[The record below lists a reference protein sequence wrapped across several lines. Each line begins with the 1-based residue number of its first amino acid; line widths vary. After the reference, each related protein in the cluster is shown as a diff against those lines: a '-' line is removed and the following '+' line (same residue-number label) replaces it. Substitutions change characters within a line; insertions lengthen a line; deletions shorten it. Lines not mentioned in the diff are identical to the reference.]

1 MRARLKID
9 EPSLLYSVRR
19 LLLFKPAFN
28 FSGVAGCHAVVG
40 NVVDDHASGCND
52 ASAAY
57 CHTWADDYS
66 AAQPA
71 VFAYADRQ
79 SFLFR
84 LAPFDI
90 VRWVVGSVKL
100 AIRPYVSVCPDAD
113 ASAVEHCAVVVDED
127 VLAKMNFSAVVA
139 MKRWANECRIW
150 NVGYE
155 LFDRVA
161 IVRISYCHGLQTSA
175 YPLAADDVGC
185 NLRVGE
191 VVHLLTAHLVDLL
204 HVLVAISVRLN

>member
-1 MRARLKID
+1 MRARLQID

-19 LLLFKPAFN
+19 LLLFQPAFDYC
-28 FSGVAGCHAVVG
+28 GIAGCHAVVR
-40 NVVDDHASGCND
+40 NVVDDYASGCND
-52 ASAAY
+52 TSATY

-66 AAQPA
+66 AAQPT
-71 VFAYADRQ
+71 VFSNANRQ

-84 LAPFDI
+84 LASLYI
-90 VRWVVGSVKL
+90 VCWVVGSVQL
-100 AIRPYVSVCPDAD
+100 AVRSYVSVCPDAD

-127 VLAKMNFSAVVA
+127 VLAKMNFSTVIA
-139 MKRWANECRIW
+139 MKRWANECRIR

-161 IVRISYCHGLQTSA
+161 IVRVGYCHGLQTSA

-191 VVHLLTAHLVDLL
+191 IVHLLTAHLVDLL
-204 HVLVAISVRLN
+204 HVLVAISVRLS

>member
-19 LLLFKPAFN
+19 LLLFQPAFN
-28 FSGVAGCHAVVG
+28 FSGVAGCHAIVG

-52 ASAAY
+52 ASATY
-57 CHTWADDYS
+57 CHTWSDDYS
-66 AAQPA
+66 AAQPT
-71 VFAYADRQ
+71 VFSNADRQ

-84 LAPFDI
+84 LASLYI
-90 VRWVVGSVKL
+90 VCWVVGSVQL
-100 AIRPYVSVCPDAD
+100 AVRPYMSVCPDAD

-127 VLAKMNFSAVVA
+127 VLAKMNFSTVIA
-139 MKRWANECRIW
+139 MKRWANECRIG

-161 IVRISYCHGLQTSA
+161 IVRVGYCHGLQTSA

-185 NLRVGE
+185 NLWVGE

-204 HVLVAISVRLN
+204 HVLVSISVRLS

>member
-1 MRARLKID
+1 MRARLQID

-19 LLLFKPAFN
+19 LLLFKPTFDYC
-28 FSGVAGCHAVVG
+28 GIAGCHAVVR
-40 NVVDDHASGCND
+40 NVMDDYASGCND
-52 ASAAY
+52 ASATY

-71 VFAYADRQ
+71 VFAYANRQ

-84 LAPFDI
+84 LASLYI
-90 VRWVVGSVKL
+90 VCWVVGSVQL
-100 AIRPYVSVCPDAD
+100 AVRPYVSVCPDAD

-127 VLAKMNFSAVVA
+127 VLAKMNFSAVIA

-161 IVRISYCHGLQTSA
+161 IVRIGYCHGLQTSA

-204 HVLVAISVRLN
+204 HVLVAISVRLS